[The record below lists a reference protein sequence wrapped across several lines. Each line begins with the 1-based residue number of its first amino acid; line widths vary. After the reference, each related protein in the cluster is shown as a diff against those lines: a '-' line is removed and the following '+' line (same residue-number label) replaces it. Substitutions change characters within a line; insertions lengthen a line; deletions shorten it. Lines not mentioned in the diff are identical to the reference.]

1 MKKLFFLLG
10 ILIFSIP
17 SFSQD
22 ADYTIIRSDM
32 ESYFSKFPVSPYYS
46 SPRKIV
52 IEGQSNL
59 ENGKMIYSYPSVY
72 LYDEDEI
79 NIAYPNTSLFGDS
92 AFVDLEGNTTF
103 YNCRDRQFTFNKYN
117 GEAQEWI
124 IYEDDGIKLIGNYQA
139 TSFQGIMEGI
149 SDSVAI
155 IQLQVID
162 NDGQIL
168 DDHYYH
174 GKEIVISK
182 NYGISDHFQIN
193 DFDGL
198 LSSHYVSNFHMIGIE
213 KGDEIIGM
221 NNYFGNIVSGLEIG
235 YEVHSNME
243 NADNQ
248 FLHRIKRLI
257 HKDMDDTFCTYTF
270 QVFDYYPSTDTTIHS
285 ELIESY
291 PYLMKLRESI
301 PAQSEAEDNSYWEI
315 SSFFKEGWE
324 DTENRYFEYQIW
336 ETQET
341 EIINNR
347 VAWSF
352 DTWGPM
358 GMGAFAKYQF
368 IENIGK
374 TCSDKGEYLM
384 ADEILYYKTDTEE
397 WGTPFTHECTNSTG
411 LIENQVEPIHIYPN
425 PAEDRI
431 QISSGEG
438 QIISV
443 SIINIQGQKVAE
455 QVFNGQTSNLSF
467 DISSLENGV
476 YLVEIMTQN
485 GHITQHK
492 IIKK

>member
-1 MKKLFFLLG
+1 MKKLILLLN
-10 ILIFSIP
+10 ILIFTIP
-17 SFSQD
+17 SFSQI

-32 ESYFSKFPVSPYYS
+32 ESYFSKNTNDNSYY
-46 SPRKIV
+46 SPRKMV
-52 IEGQSNL
+52 IDQVKNL
-59 ENGKMIYSYPSVY
+59 ENGEMIYSYSSAY
-72 LYDEDEI
+72 LFDQDEFNTI
-79 NIAYPNTSLFGDS
+79 YPNTNIFGDS

-103 YNCRDRQFTFNKYN
+103 YNCRGRQFTFNKYN
-117 GEAQEWI
+117 GQSQEWI
-124 IYEDDGIKLIGNYQA
+124 IYQEDGIKLMGNYQA
-139 TSFQGIMEGI
+139 TSFQEIMEGI

-162 NDGQIL
+162 NDGLIL
-168 DDHYYH
+168 DDHYYT

-182 NYGISDHFQIN
+182 NYGISEHFQIN

-198 LSSHYVSNFHMIGIE
+198 LSSHYVSDFYIIGIE

-221 NNYFGNIVSGLEIG
+221 NNNFSSIVSGLEIG
-235 YEVHSNME
+235 YEVHSNIE

-248 FLHRIKRLI
+248 LFERIKRLI
-257 HKDMDDTFCTYTF
+257 HKDMDDAFCTYTF
-270 QVFDYYPSTDTTIHS
+270 QVCDYYPSTDTTIHS
-285 ELIESY
+285 ELTESY

-301 PAQSEAEDNSYWEI
+301 PAQSETEDNSYWEI

-324 DTENRYFEYQIW
+324 GLANRYFEYQIW

-341 EIINNR
+341 EIINDR

-384 ADEILYYKTDTEE
+384 ADEIRYYKTDTEE

-425 PAEDRI
+425 PAEDHI
-431 QISSGEG
+431 QISSGEV

-455 QVFNGQTSNLSF
+455 QVFNGQTSDLSF

-485 GHITQHK
+485 GHISQHK